1 MNRNYRGRKSTLQDY
16 ENQQWSTDDDVFLME
31 NQDMPLEEQAAKLLR
46 STDDISQRR
55 GTLGILR
62 RTKAVMRQFPD

>member
-1 MNRNYRGRKSTLQDY
+1 MSRNYRNRKATLLDY
-16 ENQQWSTDDDVFLME
+16 ENQQWSTDDDVFLMQ
-31 NQDMPLEEQAAKLLR
+31 NQDMPLQEQAAHLSR

-62 RTKAVMRQFPD
+62 RIRAAMRQTK

>member
-1 MNRNYRGRKSTLQDY
+1 MNRNYRGRKTTLLDY
-16 ENQQWSTDDDVFLME
+16 ENQQWSTDEDVFLME
-31 NQDMPLEEQAAKLLR
+31 NQDMPLEEQAAQLSR

-62 RTKAVMRQFPD
+62 RARAAIRQSD

>member
-1 MNRNYRGRKSTLQDY
+1 MNRNRGRRTTLQDY

-31 NQDMPLEEQAAKLLR
+31 NQDMSLDEQASHLSR
-46 STDDISQRR
+46 STDEISQRR

-62 RTKAVMRQFPD
+62 RVRAVMRQSN